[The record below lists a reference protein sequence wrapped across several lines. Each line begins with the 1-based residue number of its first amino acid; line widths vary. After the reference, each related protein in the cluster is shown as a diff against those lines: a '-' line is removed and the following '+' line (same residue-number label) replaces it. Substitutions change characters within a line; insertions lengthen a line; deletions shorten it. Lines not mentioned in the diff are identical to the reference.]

1 MTAYNKLAS
10 ALILCFATHSSYAL
24 TFNAAQIEST
34 QGQLLYV
41 EIPYTNASK
50 NAAIQAGLAD
60 PDDLIRMGASQQD
73 VSGLNFF
80 VRRTGASSGVIVI
93 TSSQP
98 MTNKNI
104 NLIVKVQDADGAHL
118 QQIQKN
124 LGGNNPPKALI
135 AKAAPIKASTQEQ
148 VLVPKQIVSE
158 KDIALNLPE
167 SRRYTTTVA
176 PANYPPTPSNLLAI
190 SVAAPPKLTT
200 ATSNNQTNI
209 TTKPTTTTATPV
221 KPAIT
226 PAAPVKSVTTAPS
239 AKPATT
245 AAATGSSP
253 QSLQKHSQPQSTP
266 ATVQT
271 SVETKKQIPAVHRTP
286 VKPAPVATTKE
297 AAKNNHYVV
306 QRQDSLWSIAA
317 RISEQSHQPIGEV
330 MKHIK
335 ALNEHAFVG
344 GNINRLRAGTNLNL
358 SNAPIPTHT
367 ANTTKTTKP
376 TSAGKYATKYRLD
389 QAEMRLMTE
398 NTDTSSSKMGSNSQN
413 AQKTAPEL
421 SLKVMTIRKKTVTLQ
436 KNVVQLD
443 LALQQKDHQ
452 IQLLNARLA
461 QLQQQLQQQQ
471 KANKPSH

>member
-10 ALILCFATHSSYAL
+10 ALILCFAAHSSYAL

-41 EIPYTNASK
+41 EIPYTNASN

-135 AKAAPIKASTQEQ
+135 AKAGPIKASTQEQ

-167 SRRYTTTVA
+167 SRRYTTTAA
-176 PANYPPTPSNLLAI
+176 PANNPPAPSHLLAI

-200 ATSNNQTNI
+200 ATSKNNQTNI
-209 TTKPTTTTATPV
+209 TTTTAAPARPVTTTTA
-221 KPAIT
+221 A
-226 PAAPVKSVTTAPS
+226 S
-239 AKPATT
+239 AKPVTT
-245 AAATGSSP
+245 AAATVSSP
-253 QSLQKHSQPQSTP
+253 QPLQKHSQPQATP
-266 ATVQT
+266 ATAQT
-271 SVETKKQIPAVHRTP
+271 SVEVKKQIPVVHHRTP
-286 VKPAPVATTKE
+286 AKPAPVATTKE
-297 AAKNNHYVV
+297 TAKNNHYVV

-358 SNAPIPTHT
+358 SNAPLPTHT
-367 ANTTKTTKP
+367 ANTTKTTKT

-389 QAEMRLMTE
+389 QAEMRLVTE
-398 NTDTSSSKMGSNSQN
+398 NTDTSSSKMGGNSQN

>member
-41 EIPYTNASK
+41 EIPYTNASN

-135 AKAAPIKASTQEQ
+135 AKAGPIKASTQEQ

-176 PANYPPTPSNLLAI
+176 PANNPPAPSHLLAI
-190 SVAAPPKLTT
+190 SVAAPPSLNT
-200 ATSNNQTNI
+200 AAPA
-209 TTKPTTTTATPV
+209 KPVTTTTTA
-221 KPAIT
+221 
-226 PAAPVKSVTTAPS
+226 S
-239 AKPATT
+239 AKPVTT
-245 AAATGSSP
+245 VAATVSSP
-253 QSLQKHSQPQSTP
+253 QPLQKYSQPQ
-266 ATVQT
+266 ATLATAQT
-271 SVETKKQIPAVHRTP
+271 SVETKKQIPIVHRTP
-286 VKPAPVATTKE
+286 AKPAPVTTTKE
-297 AAKNNHYVV
+297 TAKNNHYVV

-358 SNAPIPTHT
+358 SNAPLPTHT
-367 ANTTKTTKP
+367 ANTTKP

-389 QAEMRLMTE
+389 QAEMRLVTE
-398 NTDTSSSKMGSNSQN
+398 NTDTSSSKMGGNSQN